1 MEASPKEEHCGRS
14 TTRSMS
20 DDLYRRI
27 LDSLYDGVYLV
38 DPDRRITYWNWGG
51 ASGSRPLL

>member
-1 MEASPKEEHCGRS
+1 
-14 TTRSMS
+14 MS

-38 DPDRRITYWNWGG
+38 DPNRRITYWNWKK